1 MTKILNSRSMRMVTR
16 RTTTTILMTMIPPED
31 EDEDGT
37 ESEMSLFTATSVV
50 DDPGA
55 QLYFGDKIPTGK

>member
-1 MTKILNSRSMRMVTR
+1 MVTR